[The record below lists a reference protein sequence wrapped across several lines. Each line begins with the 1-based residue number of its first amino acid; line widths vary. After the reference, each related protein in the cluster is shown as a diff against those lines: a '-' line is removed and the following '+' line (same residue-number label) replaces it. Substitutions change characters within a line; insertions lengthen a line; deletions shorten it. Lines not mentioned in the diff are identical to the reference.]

1 MSPGSTISSEARQ
14 LFVTTREDQC
24 SMKRIVIPELLDD
37 DLGTPEEIRDSLLD
51 LRGINRK
58 FGGFASVGRLIES
71 VARTHRKNS
80 LELLDVGGG
89 TGDVVSNASQNL
101 AGKVQLRATILD
113 RALTHMNGTRENFT
127 RVAGD
132 AVSLPFGFGS
142 FDVVS
147 CNLFLHHLEPEQIA
161 VFFNEALRVARLAV
175 IASDIRRNRFHWIA
189 AHVGKLKYRSRL
201 TRHDAPVSIR
211 RAYTITEARAMARNS
226 KASSFIVR
234 PHYFQRFGLILWKAP
249 K

>member
-1 MSPGSTISSEARQ
+1 
-14 LFVTTREDQC
+14 
-24 SMKRIVIPELLDD
+24 MKRVVIPELLDD
-37 DLGTPEEIRDSLLD
+37 DLGTPDEVRDSLLD

-58 FGGFASVGRLIES
+58 FGGFASIRHLIES
-71 VARTHRKNS
+71 VARRYHRS
-80 LELLDVGGG
+80 FLELLDVAGG
-89 TGDVVSNASQNL
+89 TGDVVLNASQEL
-101 AGKVQLRATILD
+101 ANRVQLRATILD
-113 RALTHMNGTRENFT
+113 RALTHMNGTREKFT

-132 AVSLPFGFGS
+132 AISLPFASGS
-142 FDVVS
+142 FDLVS

-189 AHVGKLKYRSRL
+189 AHIGKLKYRSRL

-211 RAYTITEARAMARNS
+211 RAYTIAEARAMARNS
-226 KASSFIVR
+226 KASSFLVQ
-234 PHYFQRFGLILWKAP
+234 PHYFQRFGLILWKGP

>member
-1 MSPGSTISSEARQ
+1 
-14 LFVTTREDQC
+14 
-24 SMKRIVIPELLDD
+24 MKRFVIPELLDD

-58 FGGFASVGRLIES
+58 FGGFAGIRHLVES
-71 VARTHRKNS
+71 VARKYQKHS
-80 LELLDVGGG
+80 LALLDVAGG
-89 TGDVVSNASQNL
+89 TGDVVSNVAEEL
-101 AGKVQLRATILD
+101 AGEVQLRATILD
-113 RALTHMNGTRENFT
+113 RALSHMNGTREKFT

-132 AVSLPFGFGS
+132 ALSLPFASGS
-142 FDVVS
+142 FDVIS

-175 IASDIRRNRFHWIA
+175 IASDLRRNRFHWIA
-189 AHVGKLKYRSRL
+189 AHIGKLKYRSRL

-211 RAYTITEARAMARNS
+211 RAYTITEALAMARNS
-226 KASSFIVR
+226 KASSFVVR
-234 PHYFQRFGLILWKAP
+234 PNHFQRFGLILWKAP

>member
-1 MSPGSTISSEARQ
+1 MNADPTALCESASAQ
-14 LFVTTREDQC
+14 
-24 SMKRIVIPELLDD
+24 MKRVVIPELLDD
-37 DLGTPEEIRDSLLD
+37 DLGTPDEVRDSLLD

-58 FGGFASVGRLIES
+58 FGGFASVRHLIES
-71 VARTHRKNS
+71 VARRYHKNS
-80 LELLDVGGG
+80 LELLDVAGG
-89 TGDVVSNASQNL
+89 TGDVVLNVSEELSD
-101 AGKVQLRATILD
+101 KVQVRATILD
-113 RALTHMNGTRENFT
+113 RALTHMNGTREKFT

-132 AVSLPFGFGS
+132 ALCLPFASAS
-142 FDVVS
+142 FDLVS

-189 AHVGKLKYRSRL
+189 AHIGKLRYRSRL

-211 RAYTITEARAMARNS
+211 RAYTIAEARSMAQNS
-226 KASSFIVR
+226 KASSFLLQ